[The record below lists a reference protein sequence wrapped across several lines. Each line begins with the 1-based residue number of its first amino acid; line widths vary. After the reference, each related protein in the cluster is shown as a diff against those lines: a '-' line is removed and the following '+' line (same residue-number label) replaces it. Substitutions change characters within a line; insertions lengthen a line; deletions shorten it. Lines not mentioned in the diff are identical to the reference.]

1 MLFIDESNERD
12 NLLDY
17 EEPSAVYTGATFVNG
32 GDIKLNGYLD
42 GPGDRG
48 GRSVSDSDDSDEE
61 IAFDLSQ
68 HRRNNGQ
75 TNIDMTALL
84 RTRNENQES

>member
-1 MLFIDESNERD
+1 
-12 NLLDY
+12 LDY

-42 GPGDRG
+42 GPGDGERN
-48 GRSVSDSDDSDEE
+48 RSVSDSDDSDEE

-68 HRRNNGQ
+68 HKRNNGQ
-75 TNIDMTALL
+75 TNVDMTTLL
-84 RTRNENQES
+84 RTRTENQQS